1 MSKSKEENLAIFS
14 ELFLMALSDNF
25 LRKEELTYLAAVGK
39 RLELA
44 EEDMQHV
51 LMHPE
56 KLEITIPKTFSSRMI
71 HFHRLIMMMK
81 IDGEVN
87 LKELELLH
95 NIALRYGFRQSTVE
109 QLLQLMDKHPDGD
122 IDVKDLLSIHQTG
135 VN

>member
-87 LKELELLH
+87 LKELELLY
-95 NIALRYGFRQSTVE
+95 NIALRYGFRRSTVE

>member
-1 MSKSKEENLAIFS
+1 MSKSKEEKLAIFS

-51 LMHPE
+51 FMHPE
-56 KLEITIPKTFSSRMI
+56 KLEITVPKTFSSRMI